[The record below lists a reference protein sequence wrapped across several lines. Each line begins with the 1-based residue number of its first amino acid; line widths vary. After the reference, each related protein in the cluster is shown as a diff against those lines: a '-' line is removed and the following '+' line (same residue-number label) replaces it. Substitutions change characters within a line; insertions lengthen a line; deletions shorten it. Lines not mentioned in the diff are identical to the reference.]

1 MFPKAQRLLRT
12 GLLACAMLLGLQFVL
27 PHALH
32 AMDHMVL
39 LEEGVVPPLVQEEE
53 GPSLGGDEDHLTLAF
68 GPEHLR
74 TVQLWQ
80 AGSMVHRARVERPLA
95 AFLRASGLQPSAP

>member
-1 MFPKAQRLLRT
+1 MFPKTQRLLRT
-12 GLLACAMLLGLQFVL
+12 GLLACVMLLGLQFVL
-27 PHALH
+27 PQALH

-74 TVQLWQ
+74 TVQLRQLW
-80 AGSMVHRARVERPLA
+80 SIVHGANAERPLT

>member
-1 MFPKAQRLLRT
+1 MFPQAQRLLRT
-12 GLLACAMLLGLQFVL
+12 GLLACVMLLGCQFLL

-39 LEEGVVPPLVQEEE
+39 LEEGVVPPMAQEEE
-53 GPSLGGDEDHLTLAF
+53 ATGPGADEDHVTLAF

-80 AGSMVHRARVERPLA
+80 VWSDMHRASGERPLV
-95 AFLRASGLQPSAP
+95 AFLRTSGLQPSAP